1 MGTISGADLL
11 VRSLQVEG
19 VRALFAITDIS
30 FTPLS
35 VKAEAAGML
44 VVAGRHESAEVHMAD
59 AWARAIGVPA
69 VVVGGMG
76 PGVANL
82 LPGVVNA
89 WIEGVP
95 VVVIGT
101 QRTSRAHQ
109 AVRRNRFQYVPQLE
123 LFRPVTKFAAAVPEA
138 RRVPEYLREAF
149 RHALGGRPGPVY
161 LEFAPEL
168 LREEVDEDVNPV
180 LAPAAYR
187 AAAGSPD
194 TAAVERAAAL
204 LGRAARPLV
213 LAGNGVHTADASEE
227 LTRLA
232 EIAGAAVCTT
242 PGARGAISERH
253 PHAVGMANA
262 LLSPVMQEADVV
274 VAVGT
279 GIGEVVGYGQPP
291 AWAGPAVQRLIHLD
305 RDPLVIG
312 VNRPVDVALVGD
324 VRLGLSALTK
334 ALATSDSRNNGDWAR
349 ERAVG
354 AQRVMRMM
362 ADTGLEIDGSP
373 VHPARLA
380 AEFARFL
387 PEDALI
393 CLDGGNSALWAHL
406 ALVVT
411 RPRSLLW
418 TGHFGH
424 LGTGIPYAIGAKL
437 ACPDRPV
444 FLFSGDGAFG
454 FNLQEL
460 ETASRVDAAIVAVVN
475 CDYAWAME
483 EQGMLDEVGRT
494 IGVHTSVVRYD
505 LVAQGLGCHGEL
517 VDSPGGIVPALQRAS
532 ASGRPAVVQVVVDHA
547 MNVNP
552 PGMTEFLEMY
562 NAATT

>member
-1 MGTISGADLL
+1 MALVSGAELL

-19 VRALFAITDIS
+19 VGAMFAITDIS

-35 VKAEAAGML
+35 IAAEKAGML
-44 VVAGRHESAEVHMAD
+44 VVAGRHESAQVHMAD
-59 AWARAIGVPA
+59 AWARATGVPA
-69 VVVGGMG
+69 LVVGGMG

-95 VVVIGT
+95 VVVVGT
-101 QRTSRAHQ
+101 QRSSRVDQ
-109 AVRRNRFQYVPQLE
+109 AIRRNRFQYTPQLE
-123 LFRPVTKFAAAVPEA
+123 LFRPVTKFAAAVPET
-138 RRVPEYLREAF
+138 RRLPEYLREAF

-161 LEFAPEL
+161 LELAPEL
-168 LREEVDEDVNPV
+168 LRDEVDEDANPV
-180 LAPAAYR
+180 HDPALYR
-187 AAAGSPD
+187 AVVGAPD
-194 TAAVERAAAL
+194 PGAVERAAAL
-204 LGRAARPLV
+204 LSAAARPVV
-213 LAGNGVHTADASEE
+213 LAGNGIHSAEASGE
-227 LTRLA
+227 LARFA
-232 EIAGAAVCTT
+232 EVTGAAVCTT
-242 PGARGAISERH
+242 PGARGAISELH

-279 GIGEVVGYGQPP
+279 GIGEVVGYGQFP
-291 AWAGPAVQRLIHLD
+291 AWAGPGRQRLVHLD

-324 VRLGLSALTK
+324 AGQGLRALT
-334 ALATSDSRNNGDWAR
+334 
-349 ERAVG
+349 EAVG
-354 AQRVMRMM
+354 ASALRNDGSWARQQAAGAQSVMAMM
-362 ADTGLEIDGSP
+362 ADSGLELDGSP

-380 AEFARFL
+380 AEFTRFL
-387 PEDALI
+387 PEDALV

-424 LGTGIPYAIGAKL
+424 LGTGLPYAIGAKL

-460 ETASRVDAAIVAVVN
+460 ETAARVGAALVAVIN
-475 CDYAWAME
+475 CDYARAME

-505 LVAQGLGCHGEL
+505 LVAQGLGCLGEL
-517 VDSPGGIVPALQRAS
+517 VEAPEEIAPALERAS

-547 MNVNP
+547 ANVSP
-552 PGMTEFLEMY
+552 PGLAEFLDMY
-562 NAATT
+562 SGATT

>member
-1 MGTISGADLL
+1 MTN
-11 VRSLQVEG
+11 
-19 VRALFAITDIS
+19 F
-30 FTPLS
+30 
-35 VKAEAAGML
+35 
-44 VVAGRHESAEVHMAD
+44 
-59 AWARAIGVPA
+59 
-69 VVVGGMG
+69 
-76 PGVANL
+76 
-82 LPGVVNA
+82 
-89 WIEGVP
+89 
-95 VVVIGT
+95 
-101 QRTSRAHQ
+101 
-109 AVRRNRFQYVPQLE
+109 
-123 LFRPVTKFAAAVPEA
+123 
-138 RRVPEYLREAF
+138 
-149 RHALGGRPGPVY
+149 
-161 LEFAPEL
+161 
-168 LREEVDEDVNPV
+168 
-180 LAPAAYR
+180 
-187 AAAGSPD
+187 
-194 TAAVERAAAL
+194 
-204 LGRAARPLV
+204 
-213 LAGNGVHTADASEE
+213 
-227 LTRLA
+227 A

-262 LLSPVMQEADVV
+262 LLSPVMQKADVV

-324 VRLGLSALTK
+324 VRQGLSALTK
-334 ALATSDSRNNGDWAR
+334 ALATSDTRNDGDWAR

-354 AQRVMRMM
+354 AQQVMNMM
-362 ADTGLEIDGSP
+362 ADTGLELDGSP

-387 PEDALI
+387 PEEAI
-393 CLDGGNSALWAHL
+393 VCLDGGNSALWAHL

-437 ACPDRPV
+437 ARPDRPV

-460 ETASRVDAAIVAVVN
+460 ETAARVGAAIVAVVN

-505 LVAQGLGCHGEL
+505 LVAEGLGCHGEL
-517 VDSPGGIVPALQRAS
+517 VDSPEGIVPALQRAS
-532 ASGRPAVVQVVVDHA
+532 TSGRPAVVQVVVDHA

-552 PGMTEFLEMY
+552 PGMSEFLEMY

>member
-1 MGTISGADLL
+1 M
-11 VRSLQVEG
+11 
-19 VRALFAITDIS
+19 FAITDIS

-35 VKAEAAGML
+35 IKAETAGML
-44 VVAGRHESAEVHMAD
+44 VVAGRHESAQVHMAD
-59 AWARAIGVPA
+59 AWARATGVPA

-101 QRTSRAHQ
+101 QRTSRVDQ
-109 AVRRNRFQYVPQLE
+109 AVRRNRFQYTPQLE
-123 LFRPVTKFAAAVPEA
+123 LFRPVTKFAAAVPET
-138 RRVPEYLREAF
+138 RRLPEYLREAF

-168 LREEVDEDVNPV
+168 LRDEVDEDANPV
-180 LAPAAYR
+180 HAPAAVPGR
-187 AAAGSPD
+187 RRSPRHRCQSSGPPRCL
-194 TAAVERAAAL
+194 A
-204 LGRAARPLV
+204 RAARPLV
-213 LAGNGVHTADASEE
+213 LAGNGIHSAEASQE
-227 LTRLA
+227 LTRFA
-232 EIAGAAVCTT
+232 EVTGAAVCTT
-242 PGARGAISERH
+242 PGAAGAISERH

-279 GIGEVVGYGQPP
+279 GIGEVVGYGQFP
-291 AWAGPAVQRLIHLD
+291 AWAGPAAQRLIHID

-324 VRLGLSALTK
+324 ARQGLSALTK
-334 ALATSDSRNNGDWAR
+334 PSVHRTCAMTAAGRASGPR
-349 ERAVG
+349 EPSS
-354 AQRVMRMM
+354 VMAMM
-362 ADTGLEIDGSP
+362 ADSGLELDGSP

-387 PEDALI
+387 PEDALV

-424 LGTGIPYAIGAKL
+424 LGTGLPYAIGAKL
-437 ACPDRPV
+437 ARPDRPV

-460 ETASRVDAAIVAVVN
+460 ETAARVGAALVAVVN

-505 LVAQGLGCHGEL
+505 LVAEGLGCHGEL
-517 VDSPGGIVPALQRAS
+517 VEAPEEIVPALERAR

-547 MNVNP
+547 ANVSP
-552 PGMTEFLEMY
+552 PGLAEFLDMY

>member
-1 MGTISGADLL
+1 
-11 VRSLQVEG
+11 
-19 VRALFAITDIS
+19 
-30 FTPLS
+30 
-35 VKAEAAGML
+35 
-44 VVAGRHESAEVHMAD
+44 
-59 AWARAIGVPA
+59 
-69 VVVGGMG
+69 
-76 PGVANL
+76 
-82 LPGVVNA
+82 
-89 WIEGVP
+89 EGVP

-109 AVRRNRFQYVPQLE
+109 SVRRNRFQYVPQLE
-123 LFRPVTKFAAAVPEA
+123 LFSPVTKFAAAVPEA

-161 LEFAPEL
+161 LEFPPEL
-168 LREEVDEDVNPV
+168 LREEVDDDVNPV

-187 AAAGSPD
+187 AVVGSPD

-213 LAGNGVHTADASEE
+213 LAGNGVHRAEASEE

-324 VRLGLSALTK
+324 VRQGLSALTK
-334 ALATSDSRNNGDWAR
+334 ALATSGTHNDGDWAR
-349 ERAVG
+349 ERAVR
-354 AQRVMRMM
+354 AQQVMNMM
-362 ADTGLEIDGSP
+362 ADTGLELDGSP
-373 VHPARLA
+373 IHPARLA

-387 PEDALI
+387 PEEALV

-437 ACPDRPV
+437 ARPDRPV

-460 ETASRVDAAIVAVVN
+460 ETAARVGAAIVAVVN

-494 IGVHTSVVRYD
+494 IGVRTSVVRYD
-505 LVAQGLGCHGEL
+505 LVAEGLGCHGEL
-517 VDSPGGIVPALQRAS
+517 VESPEGIVPALQRAS
-532 ASGRPAVVQVVVDHA
+532 TSGRPAVVQVVVDHA
-547 MNVNP
+547 LNVNP
-552 PGMTEFLEMY
+552 PGMSEFLEMY
-562 NAATT
+562 NATTT

>member
-1 MGTISGADLL
+1 MGTISGAELL
-11 VRSLQVEG
+11 VRSLRVEG

-35 VKAEAAGML
+35 VKAEEAGML

-59 AWARAIGVPA
+59 AWARATGIPA

-76 PGVANL
+76 PGVANM

-89 WIEGVP
+89 WTEGVP

-101 QRTSRAHQ
+101 QRTARAHQ
-109 AVRRNRFQYVPQLE
+109 AVRRNRFQYVAQLD
-123 LFRPVTKFAAAVPEA
+123 LFGPVTKFAAAVPEA

-149 RHALGGRPGPVY
+149 RNALGGRPGPVY
-161 LEFAPEL
+161 LEFAPEV
-168 LREEVDEDVNPV
+168 LREEVDEDENPV
-180 LAPAAYR
+180 LPPAAYR
-187 AAAGSPD
+187 AGPGSPD
-194 TAAVERAAAL
+194 PAAIERAAAL
-204 LGRAARPLV
+204 LGRAVRPLV
-213 LAGNGVHTADASEE
+213 LAGNGVHSAEASEE
-227 LTRLA
+227 LARFA

-253 PHAVGMANA
+253 PHTVGMANA

-279 GIGEVVGYGQPP
+279 GIGEVVGYGQTP
-291 AWAGPAVQRLIHLD
+291 AWAGSAVQRLIHLD

-324 VRLGLSALTK
+324 VRQGLRSLTT
-334 ALATSDSRNNGDWAR
+334 ALAASAARNEGDWAR

-354 AQRVMRMM
+354 AQQVMTMM
-362 ADTGLEIDGSP
+362 VETGLEHRRSP

-380 AEFARFL
+380 AEFVRFL
-387 PEDALI
+387 PEQAI
-393 CLDGGNSALWAHL
+393 VCLDGGNSSLWAHM
-406 ALVVT
+406 ALRVT

-444 FLFSGDGAFG
+444 YLFSGDGAFG

-460 ETASRVDAAIVAVVN
+460 ETAARVGAAIVAVVN

-494 IGVHTSVVRYD
+494 IGIGTSVVRYD
-505 LVAQGLGCHGEL
+505 LVAEALGCHGEL
-517 VDSPGGIVPALQRAS
+517 VDSPEGIVPALRRAS
-532 ASGRPAVVQVVVDHA
+532 TSGRPAVVQVVVDHA

-552 PGMTEFLEMY
+552 PGMSEFLDMY
-562 NAATT
+562 SASTT

>member
-1 MGTISGADLL
+1 MGMISGAELF

-19 VRALFAITDIS
+19 VRALFAITDVS

-35 VKAEAAGML
+35 FEAEAAGML

-59 AWARAIGVPA
+59 AWARATGVPA

-82 LPGVVNA
+82 VPGVVNA
-89 WIEGVP
+89 WVEGIP

-101 QRTSRAHQ
+101 QRTSRVHEAI
-109 AVRRNRFQYVPQLE
+109 RRNRFQYTPQLE
-123 LFRPVTKFAAAVPEA
+123 LFRPVTKFAAAIPEA
-138 RRVPEYLREAF
+138 KRIPEYLREAF
-149 RHALGGRPGPVY
+149 RHCLGGRPGPVY
-161 LEFAPEL
+161 LELAPEL
-168 LREEVDEDVNPV
+168 LREQVGEDANPV

-194 TAAVERAAAL
+194 PGAVRRAAAL
-204 LGRAARPLV
+204 LGQAARPLV
-213 LAGNGVHTADASEE
+213 LAGNGVQAGEASEE
-227 LTRLA
+227 LARFA
-232 EIAGAAVCTT
+232 EVAGAAVCTT

-253 PHAVGMANA
+253 PHCVGMANA

-279 GIGEVVGYGQPP
+279 RIGEVVGYGQPP
-291 AWAGPAVQRLIHLD
+291 AWAGPATQVLVHLD
-305 RDPLVIG
+305 RDPLAIG

-324 VRLGLSALTK
+324 VLQGLG
-334 ALATSDSRNNGDWAR
+334 ALAEAIGTSEVRNDGNWAR
-349 ERAVG
+349 ERA
-354 AQRVMRMM
+354 AAAHEVMTMM
-362 ADTGLEIDGSP
+362 ADAGLGLQGTP

-387 PEDALI
+387 PDEAI
-393 CLDGGNSALWAHL
+393 VCLDGGNSALWAHM

-424 LGTGIPYAIGAKL
+424 LGTGLPYAIGAKL

-460 ETASRVDAAIVAVVN
+460 ETAARVGAAIVAVVN

-494 IGVHTSVVRYD
+494 IGVEMSVVRYD
-505 LVAQGLGCHGEL
+505 RVAEGLGCHGEL
-517 VDSPGGIVPALQRAS
+517 VDTPDGIVPALERAI

-552 PGMTEFLEMY
+552 PGMAELFEMY